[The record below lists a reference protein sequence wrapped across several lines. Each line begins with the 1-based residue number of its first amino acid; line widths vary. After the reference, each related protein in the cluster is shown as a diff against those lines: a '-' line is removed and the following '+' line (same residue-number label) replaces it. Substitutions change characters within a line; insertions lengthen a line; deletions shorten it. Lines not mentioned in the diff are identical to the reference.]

1 LASGFLCPANQSA
14 TQAPDAKFATA
25 KENPMRDFR
34 DAKAMAQTL
43 RDALKQKTV
52 SLTHSESLELIA
64 KIFGLH
70 DWNELS
76 ARIRSGP
83 DRRPIRI
90 PTGDDPPR
98 VPLPE
103 GADLPLVPVRDIV
116 LFPYMVAPLFIGREK
131 SRRAIDCAMAADKRI
146 VAVTQRQAGDDD
158 PTLEALYGVGV
169 IASVIDY
176 MPLPDGTL
184 RLITRSLER
193 VTLNRCFGE
202 QMLAAKVAPF
212 AESRADAAQAVALV
226 RTVLERLRAY
236 LNVDYS
242 SEPHS
247 RLPHIREPGVLAD
260 AIAPLMPIKIAER
273 QELLETG
280 DAIARLEKILAL
292 IKNDRRAA

>member
-1 LASGFLCPANQSA
+1 
-14 TQAPDAKFATA
+14 
-25 KENPMRDFR
+25 MRGYR

-43 RDALKQKTV
+43 RDALKSKSV

-64 KIFGLH
+64 KILGFH

-76 ARIRSGP
+76 ARIQSEP

-90 PTGDDPPR
+90 PTGEDPPR

-103 GADLPLVPVRDIV
+103 GADLPLVPLRDIV
-116 LFPYMVAPLFIGREK
+116 LFPHMIAPLFVGREK
-131 SRRAIDCAMAADKRI
+131 TRRAIDCAMGADKRI

-158 PTLEALYGVGV
+158 PTQEALYGVGV

-176 MPLPDGTL
+176 MPLPDGSL

-202 QMLAAKVAPF
+202 EMLAAKVAPF
-212 AESRADAAQAVALV
+212 AQSRGDAAQAVSMV

-260 AIAPLMPIKIAER
+260 AIAPLMPITIAER

-280 DAIARLEKILAL
+280 DAMERLEKILVL
-292 IKNDRRAA
+292 MKNDRRAA

>member
-1 LASGFLCPANQSA
+1 
-14 TQAPDAKFATA
+14 
-25 KENPMRDFR
+25 MRDYR

-43 RDALKQKTV
+43 RDALKQKSV

-64 KIFGLH
+64 KILGFH

-76 ARIRSGP
+76 ARIQSGP
-83 DRRPIRI
+83 DPTPIRI
-90 PTGDDPPR
+90 RTGEEPPA

-103 GADLPLVPVRDIV
+103 GADLPLVPLRDIV
-116 LFPYMVAPLFIGREK
+116 LFPYMIAPLFVGREK
-131 SRRAIDCAMAADKRI
+131 TRRAIDCAMGADKRI
-146 VAVTQRQAGDDD
+146 IAVTQRQASDDD
-158 PTLEALYGVGV
+158 PTPEALYGVGV

-202 QMLAAKVAPF
+202 DMLAAKVAPF
-212 AESRADAAQAVALV
+212 AESGGDAAQAVALV
-226 RTVLERLRAY
+226 RTVLERLRAF
-236 LNVDYS
+236 LNTDYS
-242 SEPHS
+242 VGPYS

-260 AIAPLMPIKIAER
+260 SIAPLMPITIAER

-280 DAIARLEKILAL
+280 DAMVRLEKILAL
-292 IKNDRRAA
+292 IKDDQRAA